1 MCREQGWGKEE
12 CVVSLM
18 RKAGWTG
25 RREEWRKV
33 GGLKV
38 VRYQGRKASLEYGA
52 WRGWREW
59 VEREG
64 LGEGEGNEAD

>member
-1 MCREQGWGKEE
+1 M
-12 CVVSLM
+12 SLM

-38 VRYQGRKASLEYGA
+38 VRYQGRKASLGFGE

-59 VEREG
+59 VEA
-64 LGEGEGNEAD
+64 GEGEGEVDG